1 MDPLGNWPPDTT
13 NDSAINSDFE
23 DTTYRGCHTEIYS
36 EIVAIFAG
44 PDLSVIDAT
53 GQIHN
58 LSNLELHATEL
69 EHSPTFRQ
77 VNGAIKGLR
86 LIYGE
91 NALSAL
97 FCTWTGHRVCFL
109 DDQQCVKTID
119 LEDEG
124 SECPE
129 IDCIAFCPKRGLLII
144 GDNFRT
150 LRYCISEA
158 KTDISVID
166 IENESEIWAEEM
178 ESDYEYDVDEG
189 YDGALLDLD
198 VYTTDGKSM
207 PNIESTNFSVYYK
220 CLARSYSSSSFRPR
234 YMATCTLP

>member
-1 MDPLGNWPPDTT
+1 LGNQPLDMT

-23 DTTYRGCHTEIYS
+23 DTTYRGCRTEIYS
-36 EIVAIFAG
+36 EIVAISAG
-44 PDLSVIDAT
+44 PDLAVIDAT
-53 GQIHN
+53 GQIHS

-77 VNGAIKGLR
+77 VTGAIKGLR
-86 LIYGE
+86 LIHGE
-91 NALSAL
+91 NTLSTL
-97 FCTWTGHRVCFL
+97 FYIWTGHRVCFL

-119 LEDEG
+119 LEDSG

-129 IDCIAFCPKRGLLII
+129 IDCAAFCPKRGLLVI

-150 LRYCISEA
+150 LRYCISETR
-158 KTDISVID
+158 TDISVID

-178 ESDYEYDVDEG
+178 ESDYECEDEG

-207 PNIESTNFSVYYK
+207 PDTETD
-220 CLARSYSSSSFRPR
+220 
-234 YMATCTLP
+234 